1 MCGYITF
8 LYRFNWTDG
17 KLNSSNLIE
26 LTGQITEKF
35 DEEFRVLYAQSLP
48 INPRAPPSV
57 RNSGVCEHLKHLLAS
72 SPHTARGRPAETA
85 CLTSTPTRK
94 PKCAAVLP
102 ICEPLTPDRR
112 KKNETTQ
119 FCTTDENWEEQQLIQ
134 EEILAGS
141 TSHHVPALQP
151 PAEEPPIHA
160 STQTSRSMTDG
171 DAQTNCQL
179 AHHPEP
185 VSAPTAA
192 MSPSSAPTREISPT
206 EAPPESPLKE
216 RLHDLTTER
225 QRHYSSIRSKLEH
238 MRAGLSARREL
249 ADATNVTD
257 GLRARGRQRAHK
269 DCGHEPNPRL
279 LVDCGGR
286 GT

>member
-1 MCGYITF
+1 MIKSSHVCGYITF

-57 RNSGVCEHLKHLLAS
+57 RNGSVCEHLKHSLAS
-72 SPHTARGRPAETA
+72 SPHTAMGRPAEAA

-94 PKCAAVLP
+94 PKSSAVLP
-102 ICEPLTPDRR
+102 PCEPLTPDRR
-112 KKNETTQ
+112 KKDETQ
-119 FCTTDENWEEQQLIQ
+119 SCTADENWEEQQLIQ

-141 TSHHVPALQP
+141 TSRHVPALQP
-151 PAEEPPIHA
+151 LAEEHPIHA
-160 STQTSRSMTDG
+160 STQTSCAVTDG
-171 DAQTNCQL
+171 DA
-179 AHHPEP
+179 HRPEP
-185 VSAPTAA
+185 VYARAAA
-192 MSPSSAPTREISPT
+192 MSPSSAPPRKISPT
-206 EAPPESPLKE
+206 EAPPESTLKE
-216 RLHDLTTER
+216 RLRDLTTER

-238 MRAGLSARREL
+238 MRAGLSARQEL

>member
-48 INPRAPPSV
+48 INPRAHPSV
-57 RNSGVCEHLKHLLAS
+57 RNSGVSEHLKHSLAS
-72 SPHTARGRPAETA
+72 SPHMARGRPAEAA

-94 PKCAAVLP
+94 PKSAAVLP
-102 ICEPLTPDRR
+102 LCEPLTPDRC
-112 KKNETTQ
+112 KKNENQ
-119 FCTTDENWEEQQLIQ
+119 SCTMDENWEEQQLIQ

-141 TSHHVPALQP
+141 TSHHIPALQT

-171 DAQTNCQL
+171 DAQTNCQR
-179 AHHPEP
+179 AHHPES
-185 VSAPTAA
+185 VAAPTAA
-192 MSPSSAPTREISPT
+192 MSPSSAPLRKISPT
-206 EAPPESPLKE
+206 EAPPESTLKD

-225 QRHYSSIRSKLEH
+225 QHHYSSIRSKLEH

-249 ADATNVTD
+249 ADAPNVTD